1 MIALPKA
8 VAMASAAGAALWLGV
23 EVAMSALQQTA
34 LPAGEAIGSGV
45 AGGVIVGA
53 VAWATYKAKVDQH
66 ERKIEKLDEKK
77 ADKDQLTP
85 IHEALERIEGNV
97 TWLVRSKQRGE

>member
-1 MIALPKA
+1 MIALPKV
-8 VAMASAAGAALWLGV
+8 VALASAAGATIAIAL
-23 EVAMSALQQTA
+23 EAVAAALQQSP
-34 LPAGEAIGSGV
+34 LPAGEALGSGV

-53 VAWATYKAKVDQH
+53 VAWATYKAKVDAH
-66 ERKIEKLDEKK
+66 EREIEKLRDKK
-77 ADKDQLTP
+77 ADKDELKP